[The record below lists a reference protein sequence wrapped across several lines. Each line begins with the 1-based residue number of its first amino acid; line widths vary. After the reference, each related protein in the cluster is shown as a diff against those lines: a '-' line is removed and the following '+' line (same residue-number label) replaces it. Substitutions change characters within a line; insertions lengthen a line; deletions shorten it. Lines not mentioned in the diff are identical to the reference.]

1 MVDSPQ
7 PLWQHSSAA
16 RISCTLPMH
25 SKEKSTP
32 PSVIST
38 ITSWIGLAWSFGLTK
53 SVRPSSRATA
63 SLAGLMSMPMI
74 RLALAILAPMIAA
87 RPIPPRPK
95 MATVEP
101 AVTLAV
107 LSTAPMPVV
116 TPQPSRQTF
125 SSGASLGI
133 LAREISGST
142 VYSEKVE
149 QPM

>member
-32 PSVIST
+32 PSVMST
-38 ITSWIGLAWSFGLTK
+38 MTSWIGRSNSFGFTQ
-53 SVRPSSRATA
+53 SVAPNCLAISN
-63 SLAGLMSMPMI
+63 LAGLMSMAMI
-74 RLALAILAPMIAA
+74 RAALALTAPMTAD

-95 MATVEP
+95 MATVSP
-101 AVTLAV
+101 GLTLAV
-107 LSTAPMPVV
+107 LITAPIPVV

-125 SSGASLGI
+125 SSGASF
-133 LAREISGST
+133 
-142 VYSEKVE
+142 
-149 QPM
+149 